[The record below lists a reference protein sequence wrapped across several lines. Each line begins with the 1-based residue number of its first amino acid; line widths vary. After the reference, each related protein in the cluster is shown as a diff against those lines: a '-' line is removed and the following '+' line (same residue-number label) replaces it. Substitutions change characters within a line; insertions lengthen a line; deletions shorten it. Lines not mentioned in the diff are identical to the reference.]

1 MADETDEQ
9 VDSNAPRGARVEFCG
24 EVYRLDPTTVFTIG
38 REGDLVIDSNPF
50 LHRRFLQLRMGDG
63 LWWVA
68 NVGSQVAATVASTG
82 SSFHAWLAPGSR
94 IPLVFNATTLRFTAG
109 ATTYEIDLIL
119 DEAPYETVD
128 WNSDHGMGGTTTM
141 NLVDLTPEQVRLVL
155 ALCEPILRAGGAGV
169 TQIPTSAQAAERLGW
184 TLTKFN
190 RKLDVICEKLDQ
202 RGLRGLR
209 GDSERL
215 AVNRRAG
222 LVELAVSTRMV
233 QIEDLALLDG
243 DPAPGSSPH

>member
-1 MADETDEQ
+1 MTDEVNKQ
-9 VDSNAPRGARVEFCG
+9 VDNDRPPGARVEFCG
-24 EVYRLDPTTVFTIG
+24 EIYQLDPSAVFTIG
-38 REGDLVIDSNPF
+38 REGDLIIDSNPF

-119 DEAPYETVD
+119 DKAPYETVE
-128 WNSDHGMGGTTTM
+128 WNAEHSLGGTTTM
-141 NLVDLTPEQVRLVL
+141 NLVDLTPEQMRLVL
-155 ALCEPILRAGGAGV
+155 ALCEPLLRAGGAGV
-169 TQIPTSAQAAERLGW
+169 TQIPTSAEAAARLGW

-209 GDSERL
+209 GDAERL
-215 AVNRRAG
+215 AVNRRVG
-222 LVELAVSTRMV
+222 LVELALSTRMV
-233 QIEDLALLDG
+233 TIEDLGLLDV
-243 DPAPGSSPH
+243 DSASGSSPH

>member
-1 MADETDEQ
+1 M
-9 VDSNAPRGARVEFCG
+9 EFCG
-24 EVYRLDPTTVFTIG
+24 EVYPLEPTEVFTIG
-38 REGDLVIDSNPF
+38 REGNLVIDSNPF

-68 NVGSQVAATVASTG
+68 NIGSQIAATVASTG

-94 IPLVFNATTLRFTAG
+94 IPLVFPATTLRFTAG
-109 ATTYEIDLIL
+109 ATTYEIDLVL
-119 DEAPYETVD
+119 DEAPYESVEWHT
-128 WNSDHGMGGTTTM
+128 DHSSEGTTTM
-141 NLVDLTPEQVRLVL
+141 SLVDLTPEQLRLVL
-155 ALCEPILRAGGAGV
+155 ALCEPALRAGGTGV
-169 TQIPTSAQAAERLGW
+169 TQIPTSAQAADRLGW

-209 GDSERL
+209 GDAERL

-222 LVELAVSTRMV
+222 LVELALSTRLV
-233 QIEDLALLDG
+233 RLEDLVLLDR
-243 DPAPGSSPH
+243 DQVPGSSPH